1 MPCPSPCFSF
11 SRTVLYD
18 TIAYYLIGTYCKIS
32 NSAKTFRAKVAC
44 RLRTVEG
51 GGRFCKSTS

>member
-32 NSAKTFRAKVAC
+32 NSAKTFRESVAC

-51 GGRFCKSTS
+51 GGDVLYT